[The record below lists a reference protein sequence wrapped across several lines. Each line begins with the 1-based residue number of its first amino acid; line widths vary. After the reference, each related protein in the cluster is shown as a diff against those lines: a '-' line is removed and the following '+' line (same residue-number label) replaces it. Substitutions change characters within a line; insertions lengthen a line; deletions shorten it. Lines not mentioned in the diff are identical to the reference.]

1 MRLNRVSSHE
11 AEVRGLI
18 CRRIKRVDTLARA
31 VDGFVDRRLV
41 GLRLG
46 VLHGV
51 VRICLRHV
59 GHGCFCSW

>member
-1 MRLNRVSSHE
+1 MRLQRVGSHE

-18 CRRIKRVDTLARA
+18 CRRVKRVGTVARA

-41 GLRLG
+41 DLRLS
-46 VLHGV
+46 VHHVV

-59 GHGCFCSW
+59 GHCCFCSW